1 MNPSPTSSPPGLRS
15 ADIHHVD
22 LEGGGGRLPNK
33 PGRPMRDMSRRPP
46 RPSFSRQVSLETGF
60 SALVDREQKS
70 AGGKDGE
77 KRLLSRSGN
86 SLGGFMSTNGRS
98 GGEGRVKGDFSMFRT
113 KSTLSKQNS
122 LLPIRKEVDGDG
134 VGADGLEESAGK
146 SVPNVG
152 RYFAALR
159 GPELD
164 QIKVCK
170 RYFLFSFIILLLYI
184 DNKNII
190 M

>member
-1 MNPSPTSSPPGLRS
+1 MNPSPTSSPSGRRS
-15 ADIHHVD
+15 ADIHPVD
-22 LEGGGGRLPNK
+22 VEGGGGRPPNK
-33 PGRPMRDMSRRPP
+33 PGRPMRPL
-46 RPSFSRQVSLETGF
+46 SFSRQVSLETGF
-60 SALVDREQKS
+60 SALADRERKS
-70 AGGKDGE
+70 AGGKDDE
-77 KRLLSRSGN
+77 KRVLSRSGK
-86 SLGGFMSTNGRS
+86 SLGGFMSTDGRG

-122 LLPIRKEVDGDG
+122 LLPIRKEVENDGG
-134 VGADGLEESAGK
+134 GRADGLEESAGK

-170 RYFLFSFIILLLYI
+170 RYFLF
-184 DNKNII
+184 
-190 M
+190 